1 MTTEFTKEQLLAG
14 VSPVVMSATED
25 ADLLRQCPHTIV
37 KGTDLALVARMQD
50 TEGKNVLVTN
60 EIKSQAHLTEAEI
73 MRAATQNMISGR
85 DGGYVIAPLNQMIG
99 LPEDPDAPKLL
110 VVTNQ
115 SGQYGAAEALNPRV
129 QQELSQQLAGDFY
142 ILPSSKPEVIAV
154 SASAGLGQR
163 ELQGMVAD
171 INASEV
177 SKADKLSDTV
187 YRYDF
192 QSKTFGV
199 ASEMEKTQV
208 MPQVETAGRGR
219 RM

>member
-1 MTTEFTKEQLLAG
+1 MTAQVDKQQILAG
-14 VSPVVMSATED
+14 VSPVVVSATDD
-25 ADLLRQCPHTIV
+25 AALLKQCPHAMV
-37 KGTDLALVARMQD
+37 KGTDLALIARMQD
-50 TEGKNVLVTN
+50 ADGKSVLVTN
-60 EIKSQAHLTEAEI
+60 EIKNQAHLTEAEI

-85 DGGYVIAPLNQMIG
+85 DGGYVIATLNQMIG

-115 SGQYGAAEALNPRV
+115 SGHYGAAEALNPKV
-129 QQELSQQLAGDFY
+129 QQELSQQLNGDFY
-142 ILPSSKPEVIAV
+142 ILPSSKHEIIAV

-177 SKADKLSDTV
+177 SWEDKLSDTV
-187 YRYDF
+187 YKYDF
-192 QSKTFGV
+192 QSKKLGI
-199 ASEMEKTQV
+199 ASEMEKSMA
-208 MPQVETAGRGR
+208 MPQAETAGRGR